1 MTVNEALNI
10 PRNLW
15 EQDDKFVDKVVK
27 EDDSTVAS
35 CLESSG
41 NHVKNDQFNIDGI
54 ELSLYE
60 RRLLAIGYMV
70 GCEIMKCR
78 VQSDPRMMMEMIQS
92 FRKMFD

>member
-1 MTVNEALNI
+1 MNVNEALNI

-15 EQDDKFVDKVVK
+15 DQDDKFVDKVVK

-41 NHVKNDQFNIDGI
+41 NHVKSDEFNINGI

-70 GCEIMKCR
+70 GCEITKHR
-78 VQSDPRMMMEMIQS
+78 VTSDPRVMMDMIQS
-92 FRKMFD
+92 FKKMFE

>member
-10 PRNLW
+10 PQNLW
-15 EQDDKFVDKVVK
+15 EQDDKFVDKVVR

-41 NHVKNDQFNIDGI
+41 NHVKSDEFNINGI

-60 RRLLAIGYMV
+60 RRLLAVGYMV
-70 GCEIMKCR
+70 GCEVMKLR
-78 VQSDPRMMMEMIQS
+78 VASDPKVMMNLIQS
-92 FRKMFD
+92 FKKMFD